1 MKKGNFAR
9 MGRPKSEEKRDA
21 IVDAASDLF
30 LARGLKTTS
39 MDAVAEK
46 AGVSKQTV
54 YSHFKNKEELFRE
67 VIKTKV
73 ESYGFAEAALPE
85 NQDLREACFT
95 LGQRLMDL
103 LLDEEVVAM
112 HRVIIGESVDY
123 PAIAKLFYET
133 GPGTAIKT
141 VAQFMEKQ
149 MQQKR
154 LMADDPLYAAVLFL
168 NMVRGH
174 YQMQLLMGIELTVSV
189 EFLSAHVR
197 KAVDQFLT
205 LYGNFCMP
213 AFKGTVHIRP

>member
-1 MKKGNFAR
+1 MKKGNIAR
-9 MGRPKSEEKRDA
+9 TGRPKSEEKHDA

-30 LARGLKTTS
+30 LARGLKATS

-67 VIKTKV
+67 VIQTKV

-85 NQDLREACFT
+85 NRDLRETCFII
-95 LGQRLMDL
+95 GQRFMDL

-112 HRVIIGESVDY
+112 HRVVIGESVDY

-133 GPGTAIKT
+133 GPGTAIKA
-141 VAQFMEKQ
+141 VAKFLEKQ
-149 MQQKR
+149 MEHKR
-154 LMADDPLYAAVLFL
+154 LTADDPHYAAVLFL

-174 YQMQLLMGIELTVSV
+174 YQMQLLMGMKLTASG
-189 EFLSAHVR
+189 EYLTAHIR
-197 KAVDQFLT
+197 KAVNQFLT
-205 LYGNFCMP
+205 LYGN
-213 AFKGTVHIRP
+213 